1 MVIDGIAYE
10 INWPEFT
17 VGSSFFVPCIHDE
30 EGRARIEAKM
40 RRLGY
45 RVIIKIVI
53 EDDIRGLRVW
63 RISRYNRLAT

>member
-1 MVIDGIAYE
+1 MVIDGIRYDL
-10 INWPEFT
+10 NWPEFT

-45 RVIIKIVI
+45 RVIIKVVI
-53 EDDIRGLRVW
+53 EDGIRGLRVW